1 MARDIVWRA
10 VFSFRARD
18 IERGPWCLLLC
29 AAVIRAL
36 LRARRISIVRDGGSR
51 DQHDKGGRTYHR
63 IILPGGDLFARTIAG
78 TSSATAFRFRGGALV
93 AVGRATGFV
102 PHRATRSGACC
113 INSCSTIAAAVATF
127 SEFAIPSIG
136 IATA

>member
-1 MARDIVWRA
+1 VAIPIIGSSSQGAIFLPHD
-10 VFSFRARD
+10 
-18 IERGPWCLLLC
+18 
-29 AAVIRAL
+29 
-36 LRARRISIVRDGGSR
+36 RRHLQRDGLPFP
-51 DQHDKGGRTYHR
+51 GR
-63 IILPGGDLFARTIAG
+63 
-78 TSSATAFRFRGGALV
+78 ALV

-102 PHRATRSGACC
+102 PHCATRSGACC

>member
-36 LRARRISIVRDGGSR
+36 LRARRISFVRDGGSR
-51 DQHDKGGRTYHR
+51 DQHDKGGRIYHR

-78 TSSATAFRFRGGALV
+78 TFSAMAFRFPGRALV
-93 AVGRATGFV
+93 AVGRGDDAG
-102 PHRATRSGACC
+102 HRWRHLGADSGG
-113 INSCSTIAAAVATF
+113 TKRRRQ
-127 SEFAIPSIG
+127 IP
-136 IATA
+136 